1 MNNSY
6 ISKKVLSALV
16 TDDVLSVP
24 KLSRN
29 LIDQYIMF
37 DA

>member
-1 MNNSY
+1 M
-6 ISKKVLSALV
+6 VLKSNTMSGFAKQGRKHFI
-16 TDDVLSVP
+16 

>member
-16 TDDVLSVP
+16 TDVLSVP